1 MSSIMGVII
10 IASTNI
16 MSIAANLSGILT
28 RNYYHDDDDDDHDH
42 DHGGD
47 GGDDGDIVYDYILR
61 RLGGY

>member
-28 RNYYHDDDDDDHDH
+28 RNYYHDDDDYDH

-47 GGDDGDIVYDYILR
+47 DDYGGDIVYDYILR